1 MMDGG
6 RQDAREGRVTRPLI
20 VAHRMMTGDGIENA
34 RSSLGRLV
42 AAGADMAEIDIRL
55 SLDRKPVV
63 LHDAMLGRTTRGR
76 GWIGLWPAAAIR
88 RLPLR
93 SVPQERV
100 SLLSDILGALPAGQQ
115 IALHL
120 KDRRALRPVL
130 RQVDRLQLVAQTWL
144 WLDRVADVQIA
155 RAALPEIRCTLLR
168 PAAWREPQRSSYFAD
183 AQRCGARGVSVQPG
197 AIDAGVVAQGA
208 RHGLTLFTRIDAT
221 DRLDHLLRAGVG
233 GIITDDPAGVRAAV
247 DRLLHSTG
255 ETAIPEW

>member
-1 MMDGG
+1 M
-6 RQDAREGRVTRPLI
+6 TRPLI

-34 RSSLGRLV
+34 RSSLERLV

-76 GWIGLWPAAAIR
+76 GWIGLWPAAGIR

-93 SVPQERV
+93 AAPGERV
-100 SLLSDILGALPAGQQ
+100 SLLSDILGALPSGLE

-130 RQVDRLQLVAQTWL
+130 RQIGRLGLAPRTWL
-144 WLDRVADVQIA
+144 WLERVADVRTA
-155 RAALPEIRCTLLR
+155 RAVLPEIRCTLLR
-168 PAAWREPQRSSYFAD
+168 PDAWREPERSSYFAD

-197 AIDAGVVAQGA
+197 AIDAGVVAQGG
-208 RHGLTLFTRIDAT
+208 RHGLTLFTRVDDT
-221 DRLDHLLRAGVG
+221 DPLDHLMRADVG
-233 GIITDDPAGVRAAV
+233 GIITDDPAGARAAV
-247 DRLLHSTG
+247 ERLRHSTG
-255 ETAIPEW
+255 ENTIPES

>member
-1 MMDGG
+1 M
-6 RQDAREGRVTRPLI
+6 TRPLI
-20 VAHRMMTGDGIENA
+20 VAHRMMSGEGVENA

-93 SVPQERV
+93 SVPQERIA
-100 SLLSDILGALPAGQQ
+100 LLSDILGGLPAGLE

-130 RQVDRLQLVAQTWL
+130 RQIDRLGLAARTWL
-144 WLDRVADVQIA
+144 WLERMADVRIA
-155 RAALPEIRCTLLR
+155 RAALPDARCTLLR
-168 PAAWREPQRSSYFAD
+168 PAAWREPQRSAYFAD
-183 AQRCGARGVSVQPG
+183 AQGCGARGVSVQPG

-208 RHGLTLFTRIDAT
+208 RHGLTLFTRIDT
-221 DRLDHLLRAGVG
+221 TERLDHLVRAGIG
-233 GIITDDPAGVRAAV
+233 GIITDDPSGARAVV
-247 DRLLHSTG
+247 DRLLQSTG
-255 ETAIPEW
+255 ETTLLET